1 MTSKYIHIFQ
11 DTKIPA
17 IGSYCVVFPD
27 GGMHF
32 WVDGLRH
39 REDGPAVVESDGYMR
54 WYRKD
59 KLHREDGP
67 SSVSPLVVS
76 LNSVVLATGMSASA
90 LLMIVISLLILVIS
104 PL

>member
-17 IGSYCVVFPD
+17 IGSYCVIFPD

-67 SSVSPLVVS
+67 AIIDPGFGGQLYWY
-76 LNSVVLATGMSASA
+76 LNGHQYSKEDYT
-90 LLMIVISLLILVIS
+90 LMLFFGVKDV
-104 PL
+104 